1 MAIETLKGR
10 TRLDNIE
17 VHGVRNLNT
26 GRFTVTGLT
35 IDGQLVIPTT
45 EFWNDLFH
53 RFNLTAGWAD
63 GKSNVRRF
71 EWLVAH
77 FGEYEVPYCLEITD
91 DFDVY
96 IYPSPK
102 DPCVKGAPKDVI
114 VLSKKRAVWN
124 KRQMASRP
132 ASRSSATHS
141 TSEMPANPATG
152 ATVARPGVPSASKN
166 RCGCRASLKNCL
178 ATRTQDS
185 GDCPHDLVLGLRR
198 PANQAGQAN
207 GYRRLLK
214 AIHDIKLN

>member
-77 FGEYEVPYCLEITD
+77 FGEYEVPYCLEIDD
-91 DFDVY
+91 DFNAR

-114 VLSKKRAVWN
+114 VLSKKRAIWN
-124 KRQMASRP
+124 KRQMATRP
-132 ASRSSATHS
+132 MRTRSAT
-141 TSEMPANPATG
+141 EQPANPATHG
-152 ATVARPGVPSASKN
+152 TVARPGVPHASKN
-166 RCGCRASLKNCL
+166 RCGCRASLKNCR
-178 ATRTQDS
+178 ATQTMDS
-185 GDCPHDLVLGLRR
+185 SDCPHDLVLGLRR
-198 PANQAGQAN
+198 PVNQAGQVK
-207 GYRRLLK
+207 GYRSLLK
-214 AIHDIKLN
+214 AIRNTKVN